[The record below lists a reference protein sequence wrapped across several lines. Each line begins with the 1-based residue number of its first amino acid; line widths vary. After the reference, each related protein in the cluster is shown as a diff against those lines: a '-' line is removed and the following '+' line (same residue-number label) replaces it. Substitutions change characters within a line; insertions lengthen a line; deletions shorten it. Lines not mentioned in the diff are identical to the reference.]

1 MRRRVVLALVPAL
14 LVLPACS
21 GGEDSPPEETQAP
34 EQVLQAARERF
45 EAAVGLHIELTSS
58 TIPEGRDGVSRAV
71 GDGVVDAERP
81 AFTGEITGRIQGNP
95 AGVEL
100 IAIDEETWMSFF
112 TEDFNPVD
120 MADLGAPN
128 PAELFRSETGVGR
141 LLAETTQVQ
150 AGEKSRDGKDVLQTY
165 SGTLP
170 AGPVQDLFALG
181 EAAQSFDVTYSI
193 EPTSGELRAAKI
205 SGEFYEGSTTSY
217 SVNLSEYG
225 KSVTVDEPA

>member
-1 MRRRVVLALVPAL
+1 MRRRLALALLPAL

-21 GGEDSPPEETQAP
+21 GSQDSPPEETQAP
-34 EQVLQAARERF
+34 EQVLQTARERF
-45 EAAVGLHIELTSS
+45 ESAEGLHIELTSS
-58 TIPEGRDGVSRAV
+58 QIPEGRDGVSRAV

-81 AFTGEITGRIQGNP
+81 AFTGEVTGRIQGNP

-100 IAIDEETWMSFF
+100 IAIDEKTWMSFF

-128 PAELFRSETGVGR
+128 PAELFRSESGVGR
-141 LLAETTQVQ
+141 LLAETTEVE
-150 AGEKSRDGKDVLQTY
+150 AGGKSRSGKDVLQTY
-165 SGTLP
+165 SGTVP
-170 AGPVQDLFALG
+170 AAPVQDLFALG
-181 EAAQSFDVTYSI
+181 EAAESFDVAYSI

-225 KSVTVDEPA
+225 KLVTVDEPS